1 MRHAVAIV
9 LALCAA
15 IAGAGQ
21 LQSAE
26 RLETLG
32 LIADGPYRIALAQRI
47 ARAVD
52 HRDHLRVLPVIGNNP
67 LQSLADLL
75 ELRGIDLAI
84 VPSDTLAFAASQ
96 DIATGMEHK
105 LDYLVKLGNLDVHV
119 VAGPA
124 IRSLRDLAGKRVAI
138 GTASHESYDT
148 ALAMLSLMEID
159 VSPVAFS
166 GAAAI
171 AAVREGQADAAV
183 LTGVSPLPEI
193 ASLRATDGLH
203 LVPVIPEASMAEIY
217 APALLTAKLYPD
229 LLKSGETVE
238 TVSSALILAAVRW
251 PRGSPQQKRLERFA
265 DALFA
270 AFMADSGDAGINF
283 NSAVPGW
290 QRAEATD
297 RVLGG
302 LGQAQEIPQATAE
315 GN

>member
-1 MRHAVAIV
+1 MRHAIAIV
-9 LALCAA
+9 LAICAVV
-15 IAGAGQ
+15 AGAGQ
-21 LQSAE
+21 LRSAE

-52 HRDHLRVLPVIGNNP
+52 HRDQLRVLPIIGSNP

-96 DIATGMEHK
+96 GIAPGMEQK
-105 LDYLVKLGNLDVHV
+105 LDYLVKLGNLDVHI

-124 IRSLRDLAGKRVAI
+124 IHSLRDLAGKRIAI
-138 GTASHESYDT
+138 GTASHESYET
-148 ALAMLSLMEID
+148 ALAMLGLMEID
-159 VSPVAFS
+159 VSPLAFS

-171 AAVREGQADAAV
+171 AAVKEGQADAAI
-183 LTGVSPLPEI
+183 LTGVSPLPEV
-193 ASLRATDGLH
+193 ASLRAADGLH
-203 LVPVIPEASMAEIY
+203 LVPVIPEAAMAEIY
-217 APALLTAKLYPD
+217 APALLTAQIYPD

-238 TVSSALILAAVRW
+238 TVSSALILAAVHW
-251 PRGSPQQKRLERFA
+251 PKGSPQQKRLERFTG
-265 DALFA
+265 ALFA
-270 AFMADSGDAGINF
+270 AFMAGSGDAGINF

-290 QRAEATD
+290 KRAEAAD

-302 LGQAQEIPQATAE
+302 LGQAQETPQATAE